1 MTGRFSVLEVSV
13 PYRLQR
19 ERAAPHPA
27 EVQARPLAPGRP
39 ASVLGEV
46 VDELQRT
53 AGNGQSESLAH
64 YTPTHP
70 NEHATHA
77 VGMQLGENLPESIT
91 SAPGAGLNLSSMKSV
106 ENAIRKTA
114 ERAAE
119 SGGVVE
125 TQTITMIEYVGA
137 EQVPT
142 MVGVER
148 KAWLRMAGSDQP
160 VRFVDFKASVDPV
173 TRQVTVLRN
182 EIGGGRVPA
191 AR

>member
-27 EVQARPLAPGRP
+27 EVQARPLAPDRP
-39 ASVLGEV
+39 ASVLGQV

-70 NEHATHA
+70 N
-77 VGMQLGENLPESIT
+77 
-91 SAPGAGLNLSSMKSV
+91 
-106 ENAIRKTA
+106 
-114 ERAAE
+114 
-119 SGGVVE
+119 
-125 TQTITMIEYVGA
+125 GA

-142 MVGVER
+142 MVGVEG

-173 TRQVTVLRN
+173 SRQVTVLRN